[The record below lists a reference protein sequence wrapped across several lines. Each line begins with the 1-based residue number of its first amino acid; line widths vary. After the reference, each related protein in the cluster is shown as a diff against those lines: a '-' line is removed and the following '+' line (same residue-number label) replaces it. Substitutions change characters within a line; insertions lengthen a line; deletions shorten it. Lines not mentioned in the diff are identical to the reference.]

1 MHALS
6 LENIYKCKRL
16 IVKHL
21 NKDDTMDST
30 PICIVIIE
38 FLNSLRE
45 KVWRRGFKNWGHCIS
60 MCVSEALAGGKRW
73 GEFAVSH

>member
-6 LENIYKCKRL
+6 LENIYKSKRL
-16 IVKHL
+16 IEKHL

-38 FLNSLRE
+38 FLNSLKE
-45 KVWRRGFKNWGHCIS
+45 KSGGGALRTRDTASAF
-60 MCVSEALAGGKRW
+60 CVSEALAGGKRW
-73 GEFAVSH
+73 GEFSR

>member
-6 LENIYKCKRL
+6 LENIYKSKRL
-16 IVKHL
+16 IVRHL

-38 FLNSLRE
+38 FLNSLKE
-45 KVWRRGFKNWGHCIS
+45 KVWRKGFKN
-60 MCVSEALAGGKRW
+60 
-73 GEFAVSH
+73 

>member
-6 LENIYKCKRL
+6 LENIYKSKRL
-16 IVKHL
+16 IEKHL

-38 FLNSLRE
+38 FLNSLKE
-45 KVWRRGFKNWGHCIS
+45 KVWRKGFKN
-60 MCVSEALAGGKRW
+60 
-73 GEFAVSH
+73 